1 MKRLNIFSTNTQET
15 SDIVSQVS
23 GHYVD
28 SKFDLH
34 AAGGANIFGY
44 AEESLIETIK
54 ENLSSSTSSF
64 WKLKQPVWNKLEE
77 HLDHISNYEY
87 ESFLPALTGS
97 DAVDNALK
105 LSWDYWDQKRN
116 VVLVRK
122 NSYHSGSIFG
132 WQMVHSQQLTKKWPQ
147 VSFVEFFDDLEE
159 TVILVGK
166 DNIACVLIDTIPW
179 NGGLHSNN
187 QEYWNNFQKT
197 IVKNELLLCVDE
209 VLTGIG
215 RMGCWLHSLHL
226 GLKPDMIVLGK
237 ALTAGHENLSCTL
250 INDRVTKKISNTW
263 LAIGNT
269 RSVNTMGAVV
279 ACAVIEKII
288 NDKTLDYIN
297 ATIIPYIQS
306 IHRLLETNGIVTTS
320 QGTMIKANLP
330 DMATFENNLHNSGLY
345 HRWDHFWHLS
355 FYNITSQEMKTV
367 KDTLEKIV

>member
-1 MKRLNIFSTNTQET
+1 MKRLNIFSTNTHET

-23 GHYVD
+23 GHYID

-44 AEESLIETIK
+44 AKEFLVETIK
-54 ENLSSSTSSF
+54 ENLPTSTSSF
-64 WKLKQPVWNKLEE
+64 WKLKQPVWDKLEDR
-77 HLDHISNYEY
+77 LDHISNYTY

-105 LSWDYWDQKRN
+105 ISWDYWDQKRN

-132 WQMVHSQQLTKKWPQ
+132 WQMVYGQQLTKNWPQ
-147 VSFVEFFDDLEE
+147 VSFVEFFDNLEE
-159 TVILVGK
+159 TVALIGK

-179 NGGLHSNN
+179 NGGLYSNE
-187 QEYWNNFQKT
+187 QEYWNTFQQT
-197 IVKNELLLCVDE
+197 ITKNELLLCVDE

-215 RMGCWLHSLHL
+215 RMGYWLHSLQL
-226 GLKPDMIVLGK
+226 KLKPDIIVLGK

-250 INDRVTKKISNTW
+250 INDRVTKKISNKW

-279 ACAVIEKII
+279 ACAVIDKII
-288 NDKTLDYIN
+288 NDNTLDYIN
-297 ATIIPYIQS
+297 TTVIPYIKN
-306 IHRLLETNGIVTTS
+306 IHQLLAINGFFTTS
-320 QGTMIKANLP
+320 QGTMIKANRS
-330 DMATFENNLHNSGLY
+330 DMTEFENKLQDNGLY

-355 FYNITSQEMKTV
+355 FYDITSQEMQMVT
-367 KDTLEKIV
+367 DTLKKIL